1 MAEENPSRRSVP
13 RVSMDELAD
22 TIERAEEAIREY
34 EAGLGRD
41 ASHARIS
48 LGDLPH
54 ALVPTSVIGRDL
66 VRMLEDVV
74 GPEAGPAVMYNLGKR
89 IGRAQ
94 ASAFFARAERD
105 ESDPAFRVLA
115 GPFHF
120 AWAGYGSVELLVWQP
135 HLDERF
141 ALLWQSDAS
150 FSAEEALSEPRHK
163 RACHLQAGYSAGWC
177 REATQLPL
185 EAAELACRAEGL
197 TRCRFVIS
205 HAERIERNLADPRF
219 HRATKDYRVIPLRPR
234 LSPSIATPSG

>member
-1 MAEENPSRRSVP
+1 MSPPGWLSRMLPAHSTNGRGKSVEA
-13 RVSMDELAD
+13 VSTAGSMDELAD

-74 GPEAGPAVMYNLGKR
+74 GPEAGPAVMYNRGKR

-94 ASAFFARAERD
+94 ASAFFAGAGRD

-120 AWAGYGSVELLVWQP
+120 A
-135 HLDERF
+135 
-141 ALLWQSDAS
+141 
-150 FSAEEALSEPRHK
+150 
-163 RACHLQAGYSAGWC
+163 
-177 REATQLPL
+177 
-185 EAAELACRAEGL
+185 
-197 TRCRFVIS
+197 
-205 HAERIERNLADPRF
+205 
-219 HRATKDYRVIPLRPR
+219 
-234 LSPSIATPSG
+234 